1 MDTEDSEL
9 AGRIGLAWKELRRGA
24 SMSAL
29 QTILQGE
36 IGLDL
41 GQLDTLEHLVLGGD
55 CRMSELADAMRV
67 DASTATRAVARLVDT
82 GLAERAHDPRDARCV
97 KVAATEE
104 GERRYAELADS
115 RRASMMEMIAGM
127 SLADRR
133 KLAEGMEALVAALDA
148 FVQQRSTSTAV
159 AF

>member
-104 GERRYAELADS
+104 GKRRYEELADS